1 MTSIPIQNLN
11 YLLFKKLFF
20 FLRKLKFTFV
30 ACLTNEILFLQLLLF
45 DGSQSSF
52 YIIYRQILLICL
64 NIWIR
69 LSVSVSWVRWNI
81 IMRLYFLR
89 SNFVLLF
96 VKTALQI
103 TTFYTPVMRLK
114 MLSILILLSVWSQVL
129 LIIKRLAY
137 YLCLDWVFVIWMIF
151 GTESKTLE
159 LIIKFR
165 VIMLLV
171 ACLWF
176 FLVVIEKVFLIVNIG
191 ILLRW
196 WFWKRLI
203 CGKAFFASVF

>member
-1 MTSIPIQNLN
+1 
-11 YLLFKKLFF
+11 
-20 FLRKLKFTFV
+20 
-30 ACLTNEILFLQLLLF
+30 
-45 DGSQSSF
+45 
-52 YIIYRQILLICL
+52 
-64 NIWIR
+64 
-69 LSVSVSWVRWNI
+69 
-81 IMRLYFLR
+81 
-89 SNFVLLF
+89 
-96 VKTALQI
+96 
-103 TTFYTPVMRLK
+103 MRLK

-165 VIMLLV
+165 VVILLV

-203 CGKAFFASVF
+203 CGKALFASVF